1 MALQAGVSTSKVI
14 VLLGAGLTGSIVL
27 RSGRLS
33 EIIAQLQ
40 ELLKGVDEVQISPF
54 KYDSALLAA
63 QIQQLSQ
70 EIKELTLSNPV
81 TIFNGNPSSSG
92 GYSSYLA
99 PAAAIGAM
107 GYCYMWWKG
116 WSLSDV
122 MFVTKHN
129 MANAVAS
136 VSKQLEHVSE
146 TLASTKRQLSKRL
159 QNLDWKLQE
168 QIETSKLIANDVH
181 HLFELSASF
190 ERLHLA
196 SSYTKELCLCCS
208 FSLFTCIQVD
218 VMNSNLSQIGFDIEM
233 IRQMVAGL
241 EGKLELLEGK
251 QDMANSGLM
260 YLCQVAGDVKN
271 ALTQPFQEVSAQLP
285 YHPSVRYEDNSL
297 KGLQFLTEANESP
310 VIEKSISTK
319 KIDHA
324 NYLSEQIPAIKTKL
338 HRSYPIG
345 ISVIDLLKS

>member
-168 QIETSKLIANDVH
+168 QIETSKLIANDV
-181 HLFELSASF
+181 
-190 ERLHLA
+190 
-196 SSYTKELCLCCS
+196 
-208 FSLFTCIQVD
+208 D

-345 ISVIDLLKS
+345 ISVIDLVKS

>member
-1 MALQAGVSTSKVI
+1 MRAVLINLCTSFC
-14 VLLGAGLTGSIVL
+14 LYL
-27 RSGRLS
+27 
-33 EIIAQLQ
+33 
-40 ELLKGVDEVQISPF
+40 
-54 KYDSALLAA
+54 

-92 GYSSYLA
+92 GYSSYLT

-107 GYCYMWWKG
+107 GYCYMWW
-116 WSLSDV
+116 
-122 MFVTKHN
+122 KHN

-146 TLASTKRQLSKRL
+146 TLA
-159 QNLDWKLQE
+159 
-168 QIETSKLIANDVH
+168 
-181 HLFELSASF
+181 
-190 ERLHLA
+190 
-196 SSYTKELCLCCS
+196 
-208 FSLFTCIQVD
+208 VD
-218 VMNSNLSQIGFDIEM
+218 VMNSSLSQIGFDIEM

-297 KGLQFLTEANESP
+297 KGLQFLTEANESR

-345 ISVIDLLKS
+345 ISVIDLAKS

>member
-14 VLLGAGLTGSIVL
+14 VLLGADLTGSIIL

-92 GYSSYLA
+92 GYSSYLT

-116 WSLSDV
+116 WSMSDV

-168 QIETSKLIANDVH
+168 QIETSKLIAND
-181 HLFELSASF
+181 
-190 ERLHLA
+190 
-196 SSYTKELCLCCS
+196 
-208 FSLFTCIQVD
+208 VD

-271 ALTQPFQEVSAQLP
+271 ALTQPFQKVSAQLP

-297 KGLQFLTEANESP
+297 K
-310 VIEKSISTK
+310 V
-319 KIDHA
+319 
-324 NYLSEQIPAIKTKL
+324 
-338 HRSYPIG
+338 
-345 ISVIDLLKS
+345 

>member
-81 TIFNGNPSSSG
+81 TMFNGNQSSSG
-92 GYSSYLA
+92 GYSSYLT

-168 QIETSKLIANDVH
+168 QIETSKLIANDV
-181 HLFELSASF
+181 
-190 ERLHLA
+190 
-196 SSYTKELCLCCS
+196 
-208 FSLFTCIQVD
+208 D

-271 ALTQPFQEVSAQLP
+271 ALTQPFQKESAQLP

-310 VIEKSISTK
+310 VMEKSISTK

-345 ISVIDLLKS
+345 ISVIDLVKS

>member
-1 MALQAGVSTSKVI
+1 MASGV
-14 VLLGAGLTGSIVL
+14 VLFKLVVFADY
-27 RSGRLS
+27 
-33 EIIAQLQ
+33 IIFF
-40 ELLKGVDEVQISPF
+40 LL
-54 KYDSALLAA
+54 L
-63 QIQQLSQ
+63 
-70 EIKELTLSNPV
+70 
-81 TIFNGNPSSSG
+81 SSSR
-92 GYSSYLA
+92 
-99 PAAAIGAM
+99 
-107 GYCYMWWKG
+107 G

-190 ERLHLA
+190 E
-196 SSYTKELCLCCS
+196 
-208 FSLFTCIQVD
+208 VD
-218 VMNSNLSQIGFDIEM
+218 VMNSSLSQIGFDIEM

-297 KGLQFLTEANESP
+297 KGLQFLTEANESR

-345 ISVIDLLKS
+345 ISVIDLAKS

>member
-190 ERLHLA
+190 EV
-196 SSYTKELCLCCS
+196 TK
-208 FSLFTCIQVD
+208 T
-218 VMNSNLSQIGFDIEM
+218 
-233 IRQMVAGL
+233 
-241 EGKLELLEGK
+241 
-251 QDMANSGLM
+251 
-260 YLCQVAGDVKN
+260 
-271 ALTQPFQEVSAQLP
+271 
-285 YHPSVRYEDNSL
+285 
-297 KGLQFLTEANESP
+297 
-310 VIEKSISTK
+310 
-319 KIDHA
+319 
-324 NYLSEQIPAIKTKL
+324 
-338 HRSYPIG
+338 
-345 ISVIDLLKS
+345 

>member
-1 MALQAGVSTSKVI
+1 
-14 VLLGAGLTGSIVL
+14 
-27 RSGRLS
+27 
-33 EIIAQLQ
+33 
-40 ELLKGVDEVQISPF
+40 
-54 KYDSALLAA
+54 
-63 QIQQLSQ
+63 
-70 EIKELTLSNPV
+70 
-81 TIFNGNPSSSG
+81 
-92 GYSSYLA
+92 
-99 PAAAIGAM
+99 
-107 GYCYMWWKG
+107 
-116 WSLSDV
+116 
-122 MFVTKHN
+122 
-129 MANAVAS
+129 
-136 VSKQLEHVSE
+136 
-146 TLASTKRQLSKRL
+146 
-159 QNLDWKLQE
+159 
-168 QIETSKLIANDVH
+168 
-181 HLFELSASF
+181 
-190 ERLHLA
+190 
-196 SSYTKELCLCCS
+196 
-208 FSLFTCIQVD
+208 
-218 VMNSNLSQIGFDIEM
+218 MNSNLSQIGFDIEM

-345 ISVIDLLKS
+345 ISVIDLVKS

>member
-168 QIETSKLIANDVH
+168 QIETSKLIAND
-181 HLFELSASF
+181 
-190 ERLHLA
+190 
-196 SSYTKELCLCCS
+196 
-208 FSLFTCIQVD
+208 
-218 VMNSNLSQIGFDIEM
+218 
-233 IRQMVAGL
+233 

-345 ISVIDLLKS
+345 ISVIDLVKS

>member
-146 TLASTKRQLSKRL
+146 TLA
-159 QNLDWKLQE
+159 
-168 QIETSKLIANDVH
+168 
-181 HLFELSASF
+181 
-190 ERLHLA
+190 
-196 SSYTKELCLCCS
+196 
-208 FSLFTCIQVD
+208 
-218 VMNSNLSQIGFDIEM
+218 
-233 IRQMVAGL
+233 

-345 ISVIDLLKS
+345 ISVIDLVKS

>member
-168 QIETSKLIANDVH
+168 QIETSKLIANDV
-181 HLFELSASF
+181 
-190 ERLHLA
+190 
-196 SSYTKELCLCCS
+196 
-208 FSLFTCIQVD
+208 D

-251 QDMANSGLM
+251 
-260 YLCQVAGDVKN
+260 
-271 ALTQPFQEVSAQLP
+271 QEVSAQLP

-345 ISVIDLLKS
+345 ISVIDLVKS